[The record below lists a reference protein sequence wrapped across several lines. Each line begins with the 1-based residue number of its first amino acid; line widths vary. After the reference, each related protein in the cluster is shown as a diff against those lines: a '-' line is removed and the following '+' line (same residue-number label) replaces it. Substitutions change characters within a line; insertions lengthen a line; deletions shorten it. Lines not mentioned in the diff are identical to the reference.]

1 MRIIVSSEQR
11 TGSKTLFFL
20 CVLRAILLI
29 SQDFQSICWDE
40 RLKPYPPYP
49 RGVFWSLSECFC
61 HSMLATNIVKI
72 CRWLFPL
79 CIRVI
84 WLESIVLSTKQIPDC
99 WTLCGQDWGLV
110 ACFACE
116 WWQFIR
122 RMQDIIGQAASSR
135 RGWQSQYWGH
145 TAGHSRAPAS
155 SGAPCQTEW
164 PRLCVM
170 CHVTTI
176 IVNTHYTKR
185 KDEWYPGRTLHSF
198 RALPLKAWNV
208 NEAKSLSPSKVLK
221 ELFILTTVVFA
232 FYEGLSNSESVLW
245 NLMKYD

>member
-11 TGSKTLFFL
+11 TGSNTLFFVWSCNITHL
-20 CVLRAILLI
+20 PGFPEYLLG
-29 SQDFQSICWDE
+29 WKA
-40 RLKPYPPYP
+40 KPYPHL
-49 RGVFWSLSECFC
+49 RGVFWSLSDCFC

-84 WLESIVLSTKQIPDC
+84 WPESIVLSTKQIPDC
-99 WTLCGQDWGLV
+99 WTLCGQDWGLM
-110 ACFACE
+110 ACVVCE

-145 TAGHSRAPAS
+145 TAGHSRSPAS
-155 SGAPCQTEW
+155 SVSVCQTEW

-185 KDEWYPGRTLHSF
+185 KDEWYPST
-198 RALPLKAWNV
+198 
-208 NEAKSLSPSKVLK
+208 
-221 ELFILTTVVFA
+221 
-232 FYEGLSNSESVLW
+232 
-245 NLMKYD
+245 